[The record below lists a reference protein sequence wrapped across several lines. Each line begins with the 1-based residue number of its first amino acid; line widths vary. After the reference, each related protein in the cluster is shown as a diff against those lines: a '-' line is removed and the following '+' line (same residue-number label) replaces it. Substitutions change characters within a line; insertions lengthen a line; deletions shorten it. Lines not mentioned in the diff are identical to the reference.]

1 MLKHVR
7 AWPQSAC
14 QNMFGILQPP
24 SLIQNKLKWANI
36 LDILSHTYYIK
47 CATWKKLH
55 ENLQIFSRQIWI
67 PEKRAFSAILE
78 GQTESCTSRCA
89 STPYQISFQTELFA
103 MLEANSL
110 HLSMKKTDFSLLLP
124 LSNDMLND
132 VLPHSYNL
140 VEICHKNVKY
150 SSSKLIYIIQHLT
163 CVLICWIDDYPW
175 LKRTGSS
182 HEVCCHSCDLRQ
194 SSFMSRP

>member
-1 MLKHVR
+1 MTACIPYIYLQRFLLAMEIERWRLWNIHIHIKR

-14 QNMFGILQPP
+14 PDMFGILQPP

-55 ENLQIFSRQIWI
+55 KNLKIFSRRIWI
-67 PEKRAFSAILE
+67 PENRAFSAILE

-89 STPYQISFQTELFA
+89 STSYQISFQSELFA

-124 LSNDMLND
+124 LPKNMLNNAQ
-132 VLPHSYNL
+132 PHSYNL
-140 VEICHKNVKY
+140 VEICHKYVKY
-150 SSSKLIYIIQHLT
+150 SSSKLIYTI
-163 CVLICWIDDYPW
+163 
-175 LKRTGSS
+175 
-182 HEVCCHSCDLRQ
+182 
-194 SSFMSRP
+194 